1 VDNVF
6 PFLSS
11 LEKVVYIWLSE
22 REIPFNAQVKMFGIR
37 ETGSATVDF
46 ILPDRNIA
54 LRCMGSYWHSGI
66 TAEARDRFGK
76 EQLIAKGFI
85 VVDLPEEALSDE
97 RIDKT
102 MELAIEGQ
110 EVLR

>member
-1 VDNVF
+1 MDNVF

-22 REIPFNAQVKMFGIR
+22 REIPFNAQVKMFGVR
-37 ETGSATVDF
+37 EVGSATVDF

-54 LRCMGSYWHSGI
+54 LRCMGSYWHSGLK
-66 TAEARDRFGK
+66 AEARDEFGK
-76 EQLIAKGFI
+76 EQLIAKGYV
-85 VVDLPEEALSDE
+85 VVDLWEESLAEDKV
-97 RIDKT
+97 DKT
-102 MELAIEGQ
+102 MEAAIQGI